1 MINGRY
7 SARRFTSL
15 LLLTAVAVGA
25 CAPAR
30 TAAPSAIPATTAS
43 TSAPGAAAS
52 SAVTTTASKAALA
65 PVYPQGDWQRIQN
78 PEGLGWASDGLERV
92 RTRLSSM
99 HTSGFMAV
107 VGGRVLMDYGDLDTL
122 SYLASVRKSVL
133 AMLYGNYVRSGRIDL
148 NETLEQLGIDDVEG
162 LTPGE
167 KQATVR
173 DALTART
180 GIYHPASNGG
190 DDTRFAPARG
200 SQKPG
205 SYYLYNNWD
214 FNVLGTIFEQKTGLD
229 IYDAIEKDLARP
241 LGFQD
246 WNRSIQR
253 KSGNARVSKHL
264 AYHINLSTR
273 DMARLGY
280 LMLREGRWNDTQ
292 VIPRDWVH
300 EMVQPFTRRTEMNP
314 EPRRSGEFGYG
325 YLWWVFDNPELPAIY
340 EGAYTGLG
348 AVGQQI
354 LVMPK
359 LDLVVVHKTVPGE
372 GRSVSHP
379 QFLEVVKLLLEAH
392 CGERCE

>member
-1 MINGRY
+1 MKFIGRF
-7 SARRFTSL
+7 SAHGFASL
-15 LLLTAVAVGA
+15 LLLGTLSLGA
-25 CAPAR
+25 CA
-30 TAAPSAIPATTAS
+30 TAAPTTRNAVSPATQSATAAQSAS
-43 TSAPGAAAS
+43 TQ
-52 SAVTTTASKAALA
+52 
-65 PVYPQGDWQRIQN
+65 PVYPAAEWERIQN
-78 PEGLGWASDGLERV
+78 PEGRGWSSDGLERV
-92 RTRLSSM
+92 RQKLSTM
-99 HTSGFMAV
+99 HTSGFMAI
-107 VGGRVLMDYGDLDTL
+107 VGGRVLMEYGDLDTL

-133 AMLYGNYVRSGRIDL
+133 AMLYGNYVRAGTINLD
-148 NETLEQLGIDDVEG
+148 ETLAQLGIDDIEG
-162 LTPGE
+162 LSPLE

-200 SQKPG
+200 TQQPG
-205 SYYLYNNWD
+205 TYYLYNNWD

-246 WNRSIQR
+246 WNRAIQR
-253 KSGNARVSKHL
+253 KSGNPQRSKHL

-292 VIPRDWVH
+292 VIPRDWVS

-340 EGAYTGLG
+340 QGAYTGLG

-372 GRSVSHP
+372 NRSVSHP

-392 CGERCE
+392 CGGRCE

>member
-1 MINGRY
+1 MDIRRH
-7 SARRFTSL
+7 SARGLSLSL
-15 LLLTAVAVGA
+15 LYASLLVAATALVA
-25 CAPAR
+25 CAPAQ
-30 TAAPSAIPATTAS
+30 TGSHDTVVADAKKSA
-43 TSAPGAAAS
+43 
-52 SAVTTTASKAALA
+52 LL
-65 PVYPQGDWQRIQN
+65 PVYPAAEWERIQN

-92 RTRLSSM
+92 RDKLSTM

-107 VGGRVLMDYGDLDTL
+107 VGGRVLMEYGDLDTL

-133 AMLYGNYVRSGRIDL
+133 AMVYGNYVRAGTIDL
-148 NETLEQLGIDDVEG
+148 DETLQQLGIDDLEG
-162 LTPGE
+162 LTALE

-180 GIYHPASNGG
+180 GIYHPASNSG
-190 DDTRFAPARG
+190 DDTQFAPARG

-229 IYDAIEKDLARP
+229 IYDAIEKDLAQP

-246 WNRSIQR
+246 WNRAIQR
-253 KSGNARVSKHL
+253 KTGDATRSKHL
-264 AYHINLSTR
+264 AYHIHLSTR
-273 DMARLGY
+273 DMARIGY

-300 EMVQPFTRRTEMNP
+300 EMVRPFTRRTEMNP
-314 EPRRSGEFGYG
+314 EPRRTGEFGYG
-325 YLWWVFDNPELPAIY
+325 YLWWVFDNPALPEIY
-340 EGAYTGLG
+340 QGAYTGLG

-359 LDLVVVHKTVPGE
+359 LDLVVVHKTVPGQ
-372 GRSVSHP
+372 GGSVSHP
-379 QFLEVVKLLLEAH
+379 QFLDVVKLLLEAN
-392 CGERCE
+392 CGRRCE